1 MNIGQRIRNRRIE
14 LGLTQDEVA
23 QKTGYKSRSSIN
35 KIECSRNLPLTKV
48 EKMAS
53 ALECTPSYLMGWED
67 EEIEKQ
73 AKMDVRMFQ
82 YTPMIDPDSELGKF
96 IEEKI
101 DIELS
106 KPLNE
111 KYGLFFEYIKKI
123 YELTDKQKD
132 IIFGMVDEMSNK
144 KEGKE

>member
-53 ALECTPSYLMGWED
+53 ALECSPSYLMGWED

-82 YTPMIDPDSELGKF
+82 YTSMIEPDSELGKLLG
-96 IEEKI
+96 EKI

-106 KPLNE
+106 KPFNE
-111 KYGLFFEYIKKI
+111 KYELVFKYIEKI
-123 YELTDKQKD
+123 YKLTDKQRE
-132 IIFGMVDEMSNK
+132 IIFGMVDEMSIK